1 MLELVAQGPEPLQRW
16 RREVPPGGPYVLG
29 RETDADF
36 PVLWDRKISRR
47 QLLIRAEPQRLH
59 VEAAAGASNPVYVA
73 GEPSAAFTLSEGGRF
88 AVGETTFIVRRL
100 SAGSSDRTPV
110 EQAAFDVETLRS
122 VRFEDADRRIEVL
135 TRLPDVI
142 LGTASATELHG
153 RLLDL
158 ILSGIPR
165 ADAAAVV
172 SGRQAEEVSVLY
184 HDRRR
189 PLEGEIRP
197 SGRLVAEA
205 LGSGRSVLHV
215 WDAVSVEGPF
225 TVAAEFDWAFCTPLP
240 LAGTASAGL
249 YVAGRFDATGLTR
262 SGVARPA
269 AATTLQADVKF
280 AELVAEILR
289 SVLRLNDLE
298 RQTAGLR
305 QFLAPPILTALGEAF
320 DAKLLEPREC
330 EATVLFCDL
339 RGFSAKAEEAAG
351 DLIGLLERVSRAL
364 GTMTKAILAHGG
376 VTGDFLGDAALAF
389 WGWPFA
395 SEQAPLDACRAALA
409 IRREFARAAGE
420 PDHPLR
426 DFRVGIGV
434 AHGPAV
440 AGKIGTPE
448 QVKFTVFGPV
458 VNLASRLEGM
468 TKQLRV
474 PILLDEAAAAIVR
487 ARMPRSE
494 ARVRRLART
503 LPYGSDR
510 PLVVSE
516 LLPPADGP
524 AELPD
529 TDLALYESAVDAF
542 TAGRW
547 DEAYR
552 LLHRMPPEDRAPD
565 FLNQLITAHN
575 RVPPP
580 GWDGVVRLA
589 TK

>member
-1 MLELVAQGPEPLQRW
+1 MQRW
-16 RREVPPGGPYVLG
+16 RQEVPPGGPYVLG
-29 RETDADF
+29 RGTDADF
-36 PVLWDRKISRR
+36 PVPWDGRVSRR
-47 QLLIRAEPQRLH
+47 QLLIYAESQRLR
-59 VEAAAGASNPVYVA
+59 VEPAGGASNPVFVA
-73 GEPSAAFTLSEGGRF
+73 GEPVTSFAVGDGERF
-88 AVGETTFIVRRL
+88 AVGETTFMVRRF
-100 SAGSSDRTPV
+100 SPGRIERTPI
-110 EQAAFDVETLRS
+110 EEAAFDIETLRS

-142 LGTASATELHG
+142 LGTMSTAELYG
-153 RLLDL
+153 RLVDL
-158 ILSGIPR
+158 ILSGVPR

-172 SGRQAEEVSVLY
+172 TGLRADDVSVL
-184 HDRRR
+184 HQDRRR
-189 PLEGEIRP
+189 PLEGELRP
-197 SGRLVAEA
+197 SGRLVAET
-205 LGSGRSVLHV
+205 LESGRSVLHV
-215 WDAVSVEGPF
+215 WDAATSDAPF

-240 LAGTASAGL
+240 LAGTAPAGL
-249 YVAGRFDATGLTR
+249 YVAGRLDATAIGR
-262 SGVARPA
+262 SGAVRRGA
-269 AATTLQADVKF
+269 AGELQADVKF
-280 AELVAEILR
+280 TELVAEILR

-305 QFLAPPILTALGEAF
+305 QFLAPPILAALGAGF
-320 DAKLLEPREC
+320 DARLLEPREC

-339 RGFSAKAEEAAG
+339 RGFSAKAEQASG
-351 DLIGLLERVSRAL
+351 DLLGLLDRVSRAL

-395 SEQAPLDACRAALA
+395 SDEAPLDACRAALA
-409 IRREFARAAGE
+409 IRHEFARAAAE

-474 PILLDEAAAAIVR
+474 PILLDEATAAIVR
-487 ARMPRSE
+487 ASLPRSE
-494 ARVRRLART
+494 ARTRRLARVQA
-503 LPYGSDR
+503 YGSDR
-510 PLVVSE
+510 PFVVSE
-516 LLPPADGP
+516 LLPPAGTVG
-524 AELPD
+524 ELPD
-529 TDLALYESAVDAF
+529 GDLELYETAVDAF

-575 RVPPP
+575 RVPPS
-580 GWDGVVRLA
+580 GWDGVVRLS

>member
-16 RREVPPGGPYVLG
+16 RREVSPGGPYVLG
-29 RETDADF
+29 RGSDADF
-36 PVLWDRKISRR
+36 PVPWDSRISRR
-47 QLLIRAEPQRLH
+47 HLLIRAEPERLH
-59 VEAAAGASNPVYVA
+59 VELAVGASNPVYVA
-73 GEPSAAFTLSEGGRF
+73 GEPTASFDLAEGGRF
-88 AVGETTFIVRRL
+88 AAGETTFVVRRL
-100 SAGSSDRTPV
+100 SAGSFNRTPV

-153 RLLDL
+153 RLVEL

-172 SGRQAEEVSVLY
+172 SGRQIDDVSVLY
-184 HDRRR
+184 RDRRR
-189 PLEGEIRP
+189 LLDGEIRP
-197 SGRLVAEA
+197 SGRLVADA

-215 WDAVSVEGPF
+215 WDAASGDGPF

-240 LAGTASAGL
+240 LAGTTPAGL
-249 YVAGRFDATGLTR
+249 YVAGRLDAAGLTR
-262 SGVARPA
+262 SGIAHPA
-269 AATTLQADVKF
+269 AATALQADVKF
-280 AELVAEILR
+280 TELVGEILR

-305 QFLAPPILTALGEAF
+305 QFLAPPILAALGEGF

-330 EATVLFCDL
+330 DATVLFCDL
-339 RGFSAKAEEAAG
+339 RGFSAKAEEASG
-351 DLIGLLERVSRAL
+351 DLLGLLDRVSRAL
-364 GTMTKAILAHGG
+364 GTMTTAILAHGG

-409 IRREFARAAGE
+409 IRHEFVRAAGE

-440 AGKIGTPE
+440 AGKIGTRE
-448 QVKFTVFGPV
+448 QVKFTVFGPI

-474 PILLDEAAAAIVR
+474 PILLDEATATIVR
-487 ARMPRSE
+487 TRMSRSE
-494 ARVRRLART
+494 ARIRRLARV

-510 PLVVSE
+510 QLVVSE
-516 LLPPADGP
+516 LLPSADAPG
-524 AELPD
+524 ELSD
-529 TDLALYESAVDAF
+529 ADLTLYESAVDAF
-542 TAGRW
+542 TDGRW

-575 RVPPP
+575 RVRPP